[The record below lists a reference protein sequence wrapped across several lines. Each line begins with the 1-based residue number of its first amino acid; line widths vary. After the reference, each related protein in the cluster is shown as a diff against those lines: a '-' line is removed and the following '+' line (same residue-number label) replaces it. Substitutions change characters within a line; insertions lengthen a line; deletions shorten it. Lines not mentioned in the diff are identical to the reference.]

1 MRMIRIIRGEANG
14 KPLLFSSGQIVITPD
29 AQESLTRAGVAI
41 ETLLDR
47 HFTGDGGDLR
57 SEDVDANTEAIA
69 GGMRV
74 FSSYPVGAGRIWI
87 LTEADRSCT
96 TVMEPDDY

>member
-1 MRMIRIIRGEANG
+1 MRMIIIIRGEANG
-14 KPLLFSSGQIVITPD
+14 QPLLFSSGQIVIMP
-29 AQESLTRAGVAI
+29 AGQETLTRAGVAI
-41 ETLLDR
+41 KTLLDR

-57 SEDVDANTEAIA
+57 ADDVDANTDAIA

-87 LTEADRSCT
+87 LTEAVRSCT
-96 TVMEPDDY
+96 TVMAPDDY